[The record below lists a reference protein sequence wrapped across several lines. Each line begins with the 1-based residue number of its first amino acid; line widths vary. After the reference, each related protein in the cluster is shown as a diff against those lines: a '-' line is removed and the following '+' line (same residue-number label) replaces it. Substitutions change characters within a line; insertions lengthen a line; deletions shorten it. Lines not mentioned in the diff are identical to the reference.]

1 MSLTIKRIY
10 EPVAPK
16 DGFRILIDRIWPRG
30 LSKASASV
38 DLWLK
43 TLAPSTKLRQW
54 FGHDPEKWVQ
64 FRQRYFAE
72 LAGQAEA
79 VDQVRKM
86 AKRRRVT
93 LLYGAKD
100 TLHNNAVA
108 LMEYLERGV

>member
-10 EPVAPK
+10 EPAAPK

-43 TLAPSTKLRQW
+43 TLAPSTELRQW

-72 LAGQAEA
+72 LDGQAEA
-79 VDQVRKM
+79 VDQVLKM

-108 LMEYLERGV
+108 LMEYLDRGV